1 MHSNISSVFPSLN
14 IFLCHSYTR
23 VRHRA
28 CVDNSALAQETRTAD
43 LPANSRGTVQSG
55 LSPYSDYTYSIQVEY
70 IKRSD
75 GNTTLSDPVDGTF
88 QTTESG
94 KWLCSLYRQH
104 SNLPLLF
111 TLWLVIFLVERLFCL
126 KTALI
131 CYRNSRSGSEMRVN
145 KEQRINFKMF

>member
-1 MHSNISSVFPSLN
+1 MIVYRSIIS
-14 IFLCHSYTR
+14 IFIHFYVHFYDSYTR
-23 VRHRA
+23 VRYRA

-43 LPANSRGTVQSG
+43 LPANSRGTVLSG
-55 LSPYSDYTYSIQVEY
+55 LSPYSDYIYSIQVEY

-104 SNLPLLF
+104 SDLPLLF
-111 TLWLVIFLVERLFCL
+111 TLGLMILW
-126 KTALI
+126 
-131 CYRNSRSGSEMRVN
+131 
-145 KEQRINFKMF
+145 